1 MQELGYRPSP
11 TARNLSLGR
20 TQTLGVIAPFFT
32 SPSVVERL
40 RGIDDVVGRS
50 AYDLT
55 LFNIE
60 TLDQRR
66 AALRR
71 FARRDRVDGVI
82 VISLPL
88 KPAEIRALHRDRVPT
103 VLVDVAHALLPN
115 VAIDDVAGGA
125 LAARHLVE
133 AGHGRIAFV
142 GDVEDNPF
150 AFASSQ
156 RRLEGMRRALHEAG
170 VALPASYVR
179 RGPFGRETAL
189 ALTRELLALR
199 RRPSAIF
206 AASDVQAFGVL
217 DAAARAGLAVP
228 GDLSVIGFDDI
239 ELAAAIGLTTVRQP
253 LRESGRAGGAAAAAG
268 ARRRGNVFSGRR
280 AGRRCRSSRSW
291 CGARFRNRWRNST
304 PNALTGAAGALA
316 WNRFHP
322 SAGPT
327 ARSVAEPARGG
338 TGHANHHPPHP
349 LRRGHG
355 RRRPAAPIRPRR
367 RSRRARGARRAHAA
381 DHAPPGAPLSP
392 HRLRRGP
399 RAGRRAGADQG
410 ARALRSRLRHRLRPL
425 RRADHDRRDA
435 PLAARPHVGRAPAAR
450 GGRDVARAAVGHRA
464 PERDARPRAD
474 HVGPRR
480 APRPLHGARRRGHGG
495 APWAVGAVARR
506 PRPRRRGRPDGRRP
520 ARDGGRGAA
529 PRLRPRLARRALGHA
544 RAARARRHARCTSP
558 ATCPSARSP
567 GAWACRR

>member
-1 MQELGYRPSP
+1 VAERAGVGIGTVSRVLNDSPGVAQDTRVRVRAVMQELGYRPSP

-40 RGIDDVVGRS
+40 RGIDDVVGGS

-60 TLDQRR
+60 TLEQRR

-88 KPAEIRALHRDRVPT
+88 RPAEVRALHRDRVPT
-103 VLVDVAHALLPN
+103 VLIDVAHALLPN
-115 VAIDDVAGGA
+115 VAIDDVAGGG
-125 LAARHLVE
+125 LAARHLVQ
-133 AGHGRIAFV
+133 AGHRRIAFV

-156 RRLEGMRRALHEAG
+156 RRLEGMRRTLGEAG

-179 RGPFGRETAL
+179 RGPFGRESAL

-253 LRESGRAGGAAAAAG
+253 LRESGRLG
-268 ARRRGNVFSGRR
+268 ARLLLQALDGEETSSPIPSSAELPGLEIVVRRTVSQ
-280 AGRRCRSSRSW
+280 
-291 CGARFRNRWRNST
+291 
-304 PNALTGAAGALA
+304 P
-316 WNRFHP
+316 
-322 SAGPT
+322 
-327 ARSVAEPARGG
+327 VA
-338 TGHANHHPPHP
+338 
-349 LRRGHG
+349 
-355 RRRPAAPIRPRR
+355 
-367 RSRRARGARRAHAA
+367 
-381 DHAPPGAPLSP
+381 
-392 HRLRRGP
+392 
-399 RAGRRAGADQG
+399 
-410 ARALRSRLRHRLRPL
+410 
-425 RRADHDRRDA
+425 
-435 PLAARPHVGRAPAAR
+435 
-450 GGRDVARAAVGHRA
+450 
-464 PERDARPRAD
+464 
-474 HVGPRR
+474 
-480 APRPLHGARRRGHGG
+480 
-495 APWAVGAVARR
+495 
-506 PRPRRRGRPDGRRP
+506 
-520 ARDGGRGAA
+520 
-529 PRLRPRLARRALGHA
+529 
-544 RAARARRHARCTSP
+544 
-558 ATCPSARSP
+558 
-567 GAWACRR
+567 

>member
-1 MQELGYRPSP
+1 VAERAGVGIGTVSRVLNDSPGVAQDTRVRVRAVMQELGYRPSA

-40 RGIDDVVGRS
+40 RGIDDVVGGS

-60 TLDQRR
+60 TAEQRR

-88 KPAEIRALHRDRVPT
+88 TPAEVRALHRDRVPT

-125 LAARHLVE
+125 LAAGHLLD
-133 AGHGRIAFV
+133 AGHDRIAFV

-156 RRLEGMRRALHEAG
+156 RRLEGMRRALREAG
-170 VALPASYVR
+170 VALPAIYVR
-179 RGPFGRETAL
+179 RGPFGRESAL

-253 LRESGRAGGAAAAAG
+253 LRESGRLG
-268 ARRRGNVFSGRR
+268 ARLLLR
-280 AGRRCRSSRSW
+280 ALDGEETSSR
-291 CGARFRNRWRNST
+291 
-304 PNALTGAAGALA
+304 AAS
-316 WNRFHP
+316 
-322 SAGPT
+322 SAELPELEIVVRRT
-327 ARSVAEPARGG
+327 VSQPVA
-338 TGHANHHPPHP
+338 
-349 LRRGHG
+349 
-355 RRRPAAPIRPRR
+355 
-367 RSRRARGARRAHAA
+367 
-381 DHAPPGAPLSP
+381 
-392 HRLRRGP
+392 
-399 RAGRRAGADQG
+399 
-410 ARALRSRLRHRLRPL
+410 
-425 RRADHDRRDA
+425 
-435 PLAARPHVGRAPAAR
+435 
-450 GGRDVARAAVGHRA
+450 
-464 PERDARPRAD
+464 
-474 HVGPRR
+474 
-480 APRPLHGARRRGHGG
+480 
-495 APWAVGAVARR
+495 
-506 PRPRRRGRPDGRRP
+506 
-520 ARDGGRGAA
+520 
-529 PRLRPRLARRALGHA
+529 
-544 RAARARRHARCTSP
+544 
-558 ATCPSARSP
+558 
-567 GAWACRR
+567 